1 MDVFERL
8 YHAAKT
14 KEAKKAA
21 LRKKLWKAEVETYNN
36 FQVCWALSSGQ
47 DDSGQRSWRGY
58 LSSDMTASI
67 EGLKIVAL
75 D

>member
-8 YHAAKT
+8 YNAAKT
-14 KEAKKAA
+14 QEAKKAT
-21 LRKKLWKAEVETYNN
+21 LREKLWKVELESYNN
-36 FQVCWALSSGQ
+36 FPGVLGVVEWTGRFGPKVVVRLFVDTA
-47 DDSGQRSWRGY
+47 
-58 LSSDMTASI
+58 ASI